1 MPTSAELI
9 ESYASGPAQL
19 RAAVAGMTP
28 EQLRARPVAGAWSTL
43 EVVAHIAD
51 FEPVYADR
59 IRRTLALK
67 KPLLLTADEN
77 EYVKHLAYH
86 DRDIGEELGFIEAT
100 RRTTARILR
109 AVPADAWAR
118 VGIHSEKGVVT
129 VEQLVAT
136 ITGHI
141 PHHLTF
147 LAAKKAALG
156 LT

>member
-1 MPTSAELI
+1 MSTPAEMI
-9 ESYASGPAQL
+9 EAYLAGPAQL

-28 EQLRARPVAGAWSTL
+28 DQLRARPVASKWSTL

-59 IRRTLALK
+59 IRRVAALK

-77 EYVKHLAYH
+77 EYAAKLAYH
-86 DRDIGEELGFIEAT
+86 DRDLGEELDLIEAT
-100 RRTTARILR
+100 RKATARMLR
-109 AVPADAWAR
+109 ALPAEAWDRPGVHA
-118 VGIHSEKGVVT
+118 EKGLVT
-129 VEQLVAT
+129 LADLVKA

-147 LAAKKAALG
+147 VAAKKVALG
-156 LT
+156 LK